1 MTSRFDKLPY
11 DPSKL
16 NRELKPYFIS
26 ADDEEIKEMLKE
38 IGLEKLEDL
47 LLLVRTLN
55 IHQYNEYAGHS
66 RHHYFKVPVSI

>member
-26 ADDEEIKEMLKE
+26 ADDEEIKEMLNE

-47 LLLVRTLN
+47 FSHIPEDV
-55 IHQYNEYAGHS
+55 Q
-66 RHHYFKVPVSI
+66 FKSDHAVCQELTYEECLSHV